1 LKLII
6 DFEIAIEI
14 DFLIFVNMVLVTGG
28 TGLVGAHLLIHL
40 LEKGEK
46 VRATYRNLNST
57 QKTKSLFSL
66 YKKESLYETIQWIEA
81 DILDI
86 PSLENAFQEIVYVYH
101 CAAMISFDPKEED
114 LVRKTNIEGTANI
127 VNFCL
132 TYTIQKLCH
141 VSSIAALGDLAE
153 HESIITEETE
163 WNPEK
168 PHSDYAISKYGAE
181 MEVWRGQQEGLEIV
195 IINPGIIIGP
205 GFWNQGSGELFTKV
219 KNGLPFY
226 TKGSTGFIAVSDLT
240 TIMYELMKSRI
251 HGERFTLVSQNII
264 FRDLLFSIAD
274 ALKVKRPKYHGTPF
288 IMNSLS
294 KLDWIASTF
303 FGLRRK
309 LSKASARSSYS
320 NDLFSNEKTK
330 NALNITFI
338 DVHAYID
345 KITKL

>member
-1 LKLII
+1 
-6 DFEIAIEI
+6 
-14 DFLIFVNMVLVTGG
+14 MVLVTGG

-46 VRATYRNLNST
+46 VRAIYRNLNST

-66 YKKESLYETIQWIEA
+66 YKKEAFYESIQWIQA

-86 PSLENAFQEIVYVYH
+86 PSLENAFQEIDQVYH

-132 TYTIQKLCH
+132 IYNIKKLCH

-153 HESIITEETE
+153 HEPIITEDTE

-181 MEVWRGQQEGLEIV
+181 MEVWRGLQEGLEVV

-205 GFWNQGSGELFTKV
+205 GFWNQGSGELFAKV

-226 TKGSTGFIAVSDLT
+226 TKGSTGFIAVSD
-240 TIMYELMKSRI
+240 IVNVMYQLMKSEI
-251 HGERFTLVSQNII
+251 HGERFTLISQNIT
-264 FRDLLFSIAD
+264 FQNLLFTIAD
-274 ALKVKRPKYHGTPF
+274 SLKVKRPKYHATPF
-288 IMNSLS
+288 MMNALS
-294 KLDWIASTF
+294 KLDWIASNVF
-303 FGLRRK
+303 SQKRQ

-320 NDLFSNEKTK
+320 TDLFSNEKIK
-330 NALNITFI
+330 KALNIEFTG
-338 DVHAYID
+338 VHDYIN
-345 KITKL
+345 KITEL